1 MRLVAKL
8 QLEKKGRQD
17 QCAHHENRNPDHN
30 IESIQWQQ
38 QSVARRGKELPG
50 CDRGLWPCY
59 LEPGAAFDEA
69 RESRRQCNDGDQAP
83 ICHPRSIRSRTDRCP
98 QQGCH
103 DAADCLRRSNKG
115 CPSIKVAPPS
125 SGRPN
130 VPPRTFLAR
139 TAVPLATIS
148 RISSCSTNQPCIN
161 RASCRASDPQR
172 VHAKEELLSFTEK
185 LWAGICKPR
194 LRAVRRRVSRS
205 NRGRSWRVDQL
216 HS

>member
-1 MRLVAKL
+1 MLLGVKRSLRLTK
-8 QLEKKGRQD
+8 LEKRSPAMAKTAIR
-17 QCAHHENRNPDHN
+17 
-30 IESIQWQQ
+30 
-38 QSVARRGKELPG
+38 L
-50 CDRGLWPCY
+50 
-59 LEPGAAFDEA
+59 
-69 RESRRQCNDGDQAP
+69 P
-83 ICHPRSIRSRTDRCP
+83 ICHPRPINSAQIDVP
-98 QQGCH
+98 NK
-103 DAADCLRRSNKG
+103 DATTPRIVFEGPNKG

-161 RASCRASDPQR
+161 RASYRASDPQC
-172 VHAKEELLSFTEK
+172 VHAREELLSFTEK
-185 LWAGICKPR
+185 LWPGICKPR

-205 NRGRSWRVDQL
+205 NRGRSWRVNQL